1 MSDLLTRY
9 PATIPMTEYRL
20 PNGQQYEIYFP
31 ATQEAADHAELILAA
46 GYHFECELLKT
57 GAGSFTIG
65 DRDGDYQICLIF
77 NTTPM
82 EDRPQKFSDFVLKQ
96 SVQSLN
102 IARDAQNKEED
113 NDNE

>member
-20 PNGQQYEIYFP
+20 PHGQQYEIYFP

-46 GYHFECELLKT
+46 GFHFECELLRS
-57 GAGSFTIG
+57 GDGSFTIG
-65 DRDGDYQICLIF
+65 DNDGDYQMCLIF
-77 NTTPM
+77 RSTPM

-96 SVQSLN
+96 SVEELN
-102 IARDAQNKEED
+102 AARTAQLD
-113 NDNE
+113 GDDDG